1 MKEKPQNLIV
11 SVAKAILAFFALV
24 IGSVLIF
31 VLFIQPIPTHGA
43 NSAWILQFGFRQAY
57 CSSGS
62 WPKTA
67 REGLKWLR
75 KVDADIV
82 RRDLDRDDFSID
94 VIVRSPKVCTLR
106 YTAPSIFRRAV
117 GEYTIDVSKEPCTD
131 DDKTGPLKD

>member
-31 VLFIQPIPTHGA
+31 FLFIKPIPTHGSY
-43 NSAWILQFGFRQAY
+43 SAYLLQYGFRQAY
-57 CSSGS
+57 CSTGS

-75 KVDADIV
+75 KFDADIV
-82 RRDLDRDDFSID
+82 RRDLDRDDFHID
-94 VIVRSPKVCTLR
+94 VIVLSPKVCTLQ

-117 GEYTIDVSKEPCTD
+117 GEFTVDAGKEPCSD
-131 DDKTGPLKD
+131 DDKTGPPKD